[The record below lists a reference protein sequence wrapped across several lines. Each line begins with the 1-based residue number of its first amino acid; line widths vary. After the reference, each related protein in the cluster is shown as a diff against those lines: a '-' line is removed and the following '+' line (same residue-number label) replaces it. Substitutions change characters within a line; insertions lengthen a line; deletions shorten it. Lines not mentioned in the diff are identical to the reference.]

1 MKRYL
6 TVMAIMVVTG
16 AFWALPCLGHEGD
29 HPGAVSHPQAQDEVR
44 FLDFSLADLD
54 GAPKS
59 LGRFVGKKPVL
70 LVFWAAWCPLCKEQ
84 VPVINRIHRQ
94 GAVEVVAVN
103 VKESPKKVKAAVRSL
118 DIRYPVLLDPDGS
131 VAKKYNV
138 PGVPVYIVI
147 NNAGM
152 IVYNGNSFPDRIEKY
167 DGSVSLR
174 SAAFTRRS
182 VHAREHACGCS
193 GDHLGRHACCCVP
206 CHGGSHRRPHGQ
218 AERTG
223 EKCLC
228 IPLSSGDSAVSTHLM
243 ERPEFL
249 SASVRNFSPVDR
261 NGWFVHPSS
270 IVTEGRFVEPPDPP
284 PRPPVSC

>member
-1 MKRYL
+1 MKRFL
-6 TVMAIMVVTG
+6 TVMAILVATG
-16 AFWALPCLGHEGD
+16 AFGALPCLGHEGD
-29 HPGAVSHPQAQDEVR
+29 HTEAVSHPKAQDEAR
-44 FLDFSLADLD
+44 FLDFSLPDLD

-94 GAVEVVAVN
+94 GTVEVVAVN

-118 DIRYPVLLDPDGS
+118 GILYPVLLDPDGS

-167 DGSVSLR
+167 DESLSLR
-174 SAAFTRRS
+174 LAA
-182 VHAREHACGCS
+182 E
-193 GDHLGRHACCCVP
+193 
-206 CHGGSHRRPHGQ
+206 
-218 AERTG
+218 
-223 EKCLC
+223 
-228 IPLSSGDSAVSTHLM
+228 
-243 ERPEFL
+243 
-249 SASVRNFSPVDR
+249 
-261 NGWFVHPSS
+261 
-270 IVTEGRFVEPPDPP
+270 
-284 PRPPVSC
+284 

>member
-6 TVMAIMVVTG
+6 MVMAILVATG
-16 AFWALPCLGHEGD
+16 AFGALPCLGHEGD
-29 HPGAVSHPQAQDEVR
+29 QPGAVSHPKAQDEGR
-44 FLDFSLADLD
+44 FLDFSLPDLD

-94 GAVEVVAVN
+94 GTVEVVAVN

-174 SAAFTRRS
+174 SAAHAGGSTYARR
-182 VHAREHACGCS
+182 HARGCS
-193 GDHLGRHACCCVP
+193 EDHAGRHPCCCVP
-206 CHGGSHRRPHGQ
+206 CHGEYKAMSHGQ
-218 AERTG
+218 ADGTG
-223 EKCLC
+223 ERC
-228 IPLSSGDSAVSTHLM
+228 ICTPLSDGESTVSTHLM
-243 ERPEFL
+243 ERLKFL
-249 SASVRNFSPVDR
+249 AASDSRLSPSDRFEWFGPLLSGMNEVWSA
-261 NGWFVHPSS
+261 
-270 IVTEGRFVEPPDPP
+270 EPPVPP
-284 PRPPVSC
+284 PESRSFC